1 MITRKGK
8 MNEDEMMTMMTM
20 TENKYKSFVRTGEFR
35 AFRSNIKR
43 KERQDITEDDIM
55 TMP

>member
-55 TMP
+55 KMA

>member
-8 MNEDEMMTMMTM
+8 MNEDDMMTM

-35 AFRSNIKR
+35 AFRSNISRINNR
-43 KERQDITEDDIM
+43 KGKI
-55 TMP
+55 